1 MPSELRLPT
10 RLRFGVAALLVAVGA
25 AASLAV
31 APELPERMVTRW
43 NAAGEPAGTLSK
55 TAGMWLVPGLAAGL
69 LGLFALLPRVDPLR
83 ENVAAFRVH
92 YDRFV
97 VVFTAFLVAVH
108 LAVLAVNLGYAVDVT
123 TLAVAGG
130 AALFYY
136 LGTLLPHVEPNWFVG
151 IRTPWTLSDD
161 AVWERT
167 HALGA
172 RLFTLSAVIAAAG
185 LFFGEYA
192 VYFLVGPAL
201 ATAAI
206 TVVYSY
212 VLYARG
218 PAEGDDGERADGG
231 DGGERADGDA
241 ASRTAK

>member
-1 MPSELRLPT
+1 MNLFIAAPRVPARMPSDSRLST

-25 AASLAV
+25 GTSLLV

-43 NAAGEPAGTLSK
+43 NGAGEPTGTLSR

-69 LGLFALLPRVDPLR
+69 VGLFALLPRIDPLG
-83 ENVAAFRVH
+83 ENIAAFRVH

-97 VVFTAFLVAVH
+97 VVVTAFLVAVH
-108 LAVLAVNLGYAVDVT
+108 LAVLAVNLGYAVDVAT
-123 TLAVAGG
+123 MAVAGG

-136 LGTLLPHVEPNWFVG
+136 LGTLLPHVEPNWFLG

-161 AVWERT
+161 AVWDRT

-172 RLFTLSAVIAAAG
+172 RLFKLSALIAAVG
-185 LFFGEYA
+185 LLFGEYA

-206 TVVYSY
+206 TVAYSY

-218 PAEGDDGERADGG
+218 AGGG
-231 DGGERADGDA
+231 DDGDA
-241 ASRTAK
+241 AARTAE

>member
-1 MPSELRLPT
+1 MTGPRLST
-10 RLRFGVAALLVAVGA
+10 RLRFGAAALLVAVGA
-25 AASLAV
+25 AASV
-31 APELPERMVTRW
+31 AAAPDLPARMVTTW
-43 NAAGEPAGTLSK
+43 DAAGEPTGTLSK

-69 LGLFALLPRVDPLR
+69 LGLFALLPRIDPLR

-97 VVFTAFLVAVH
+97 VVLTAFLVALH
-108 LAVLAVNLGYAVDVT
+108 LSVLAVNLGYAVDVT

-161 AVWERT
+161 AVWDRT
-167 HALGA
+167 HALGG
-172 RLFTLSAVIAAAG
+172 RLFKLSALIAVVG
-185 LFFGEYA
+185 LFVGEYA

-201 ATAAI
+201 ATAAV
-206 TVVYSY
+206 TAAYSY
-212 VLYARG
+212 VLYARR
-218 PAEGDDGERADGG
+218 GDDGSDP
-231 DGGERADGDA
+231 DA
-241 ASRTAK
+241 AGRTAK

>member
-1 MPSELRLPT
+1 MIGSRLST
-10 RLRFGVAALLVAVGA
+10 RLRFGVAALLVAVAG

-31 APELPERMVTRW
+31 APNLPEQMVTRW
-43 NAAGEPAGTLSK
+43 NGAGEPTGTLSR
-55 TAGMWLVPGLAAGL
+55 TLGMWLVPGLAAGL
-69 LGLFALLPRVDPLR
+69 IGLFALLPRIDPLR

-97 VVFTAFLVAVH
+97 VVFTAFLVAIH

-136 LGTLLPHVEPNWFVG
+136 VGTVLPHVEPNWFLG

-161 AVWERT
+161 AVWDRT

-172 RLFTLSAVIAAAG
+172 RLFKLSAAIAVVG
-185 LFFGEYA
+185 LLFGRYA
-192 VYFLVGPAL
+192 VYFLVGPVL
-201 ATAAI
+201 ATAAV

-218 PAEGDDGERADGG
+218 ANGG
-231 DGGERADGDA
+231 DEGDA
-241 ASRTAK
+241 AARTVK

>member
-1 MPSELRLPT
+1 MPSESVLST
-10 RLRFGVAALLVAVGA
+10 RLRFGVAVLLVAVGA

-31 APELPERMVTRW
+31 APDLPQRMVTRW
-43 NAAGEPAGTLSK
+43 NAAGEPTETLSR
-55 TAGMWLVPGLAAGL
+55 TAGMWLVPGLAVGL
-69 LGLFALLPRVDPLR
+69 IGLFAVLPRIDPLR

-97 VVFTAFLVAVH
+97 VVLTAFLVALH

-123 TLAVAGG
+123 TVAAAGG

-136 LGTLLPHVEPNWFVG
+136 LGTLLPHVEPNWFLG

-161 AVWERT
+161 AVWDRT

-172 RLFTLSAVIAAAG
+172 RLFKLSAAIAAVG
-185 LFFGEYA
+185 LFAGEYA

-201 ATAAI
+201 ATAAV
-206 TVVYSY
+206 TVAYSY
-212 VLYARG
+212 LLYARG
-218 PAEGDDGERADGG
+218 TDEGDDG
-231 DGGERADGDA
+231 A
-241 ASRTAK
+241 ARTPK

>member
-1 MPSELRLPT
+1 MPSNARLST
-10 RLRFGVAALLVAVGA
+10 RLRFGVAGLLVAAGA

-31 APELPERMVTRW
+31 APDLPEQMVTRW
-43 NAAGEPAGTLSK
+43 NAAGDPTGTLSR
-55 TAGMWLVPGLAAGL
+55 ALGMWLVPGLAAGL
-69 LGLFALLPRVDPLR
+69 LGLFALLPRIDPLG

-97 VVFTAFLVAVH
+97 VILTAFLVAVH

-123 TLAVAGG
+123 TLAVGGG

-136 LGTLLPHVEPNWFVG
+136 LGTLLPRVEPNWFVG

-161 AVWERT
+161 EVWERT

-172 RLFTLSAVIAAAG
+172 RLFKLSAAVAVAG
-185 LFFGEYA
+185 LFAGEYA

-201 ATAAI
+201 ATAA
-206 TVVYSY
+206 VSVAYSY
-212 VLYARG
+212 LLYARG
-218 PAEGDDGERADGG
+218 SNEG
-231 DGGERADGDA
+231 DGDA
-241 ASRTAK
+241 AARTAK

>member
-1 MPSELRLPT
+1 MIGSRLST
-10 RLRFGVAALLVAVGA
+10 RLRFGVAALLVVVGA
-25 AASLAV
+25 VASLAA
-31 APELPERMVTRW
+31 APNLPEQMVTRW
-43 NAAGEPAGTLSK
+43 NAAGDPTGALSR

-69 LGLFALLPRVDPLR
+69 LGLFALLPRIDPLG
-83 ENVAAFRVH
+83 ENIAAFRVH

-97 VVFTAFLVAVH
+97 VVFTAFLVALH

-136 LGTLLPHVEPNWFVG
+136 LGTLLPSVEPNWFVG

-161 AVWERT
+161 EVWEKT

-172 RLFTLSAVIAAAG
+172 RLFKLSAVIAVVG
-185 LFFGEYA
+185 LFVGEYA

-201 ATAAI
+201 ATAAV
-206 TVVYSY
+206 TVAYSY
-212 VLYARG
+212 LLYARG
-218 PAEGDDGERADGG
+218 PNGG
-231 DGGERADGDA
+231 DGDA
-241 ASRTAK
+241 AARTAK

>member
-1 MPSELRLPT
+1 MPSESRPSTPRLST

-43 NAAGEPAGTLSK
+43 NGPGEPTGTLPR
-55 TAGMWLVPGLAAGL
+55 TLGLWLVPGLAAGL
-69 LGLFALLPRVDPLR
+69 VGLFALLPRIDPLG
-83 ENVAAFRVH
+83 ENIAAFRVH

-97 VVFTAFLVAVH
+97 VVFTAFLVGLH

-123 TLAVAGG
+123 TIAVAGG

-136 LGTLLPHVEPNWFVG
+136 LGALLPHVEPNWFVG

-172 RLFTLSAVIAAAG
+172 RLFKLSAVIAAIG
-185 LFFGEYA
+185 LLFGEYA

-201 ATAAI
+201 ATAAV
-206 TVVYSY
+206 TVAYSY
-212 VLYARG
+212 VVYRRTTT
-218 PAEGDDGERADGG
+218 AEGGG
-231 DGGERADGDA
+231 DGSEGTDGDA
-241 ASRTAK
+241 AIRAER

>member
-1 MPSELRLPT
+1 MTSPRLST

-25 AASLAV
+25 AASLAA
-31 APELPERMVTRW
+31 APDLPERMVTTW
-43 NAAGEPAGTLSK
+43 NGAGEPTGTLSR
-55 TAGMWLVPGLAAGL
+55 TVGMWLVPGLGAAL
-69 LGLFALLPRVDPLR
+69 LGLFAVLPRIDPLG

-97 VVFTAFLVAVH
+97 VVFTAFLTAVH
-108 LAVLAVNLGYAVDVT
+108 LAILAFNLGYPVDVT
-123 TLAVAGG
+123 TLAVAGS

-136 LGTLLPHVEPNWFVG
+136 VGTVLPHVEPNWFLG

-172 RLFTLSAVIAAAG
+172 RLFKLSALIAVVG

-192 VYFLVGPAL
+192 VYFLVAPAL

-206 TVVYSY
+206 TVAYSY

-218 PAEGDDGERADGG
+218 ERGTDAGDEVG
-231 DGGERADGDA
+231 
-241 ASRTAK
+241 RTAK

>member
-1 MPSELRLPT
+1 MTGPRLST
-10 RLRFGVAALLVAVGA
+10 RLRFGVAALLVAAAG

-31 APELPERMVTRW
+31 APDLPEQMVTRW
-43 NAAGEPAGTLSK
+43 NAAGEPTGTLSR

-69 LGLFALLPRVDPLR
+69 VGLFALLPRIDPLG
-83 ENVAAFRVH
+83 ENIAGFRVH

-97 VVFTAFLVAVH
+97 VVVTAFLAALH

-123 TLAVAGG
+123 TVAVAGA

-161 AVWERT
+161 AVWDRT
-167 HALGA
+167 HALGG
-172 RLFTLSAVIAAAG
+172 RLFKLSAALAVVG
-185 LFFGEYA
+185 LFAGEYA
-192 VYFLVGPAL
+192 IYFLVGPAV

-206 TVVYSY
+206 TAGYSY
-212 VLYARG
+212 VLYARR
-218 PAEGDDGERADGG
+218 PDEGDDGDGT
-231 DGGERADGDA
+231 APA
-241 ASRTAK
+241 AK

>member
-1 MPSELRLPT
+1 MPSQSRLST

-31 APELPERMVTRW
+31 APNLPEQMVTRW
-43 NAAGEPAGTLSK
+43 NAAGEPTGTLSR

-69 LGLFALLPRVDPLR
+69 IGLFALLPRIDPLR

-97 VVFTAFLVAVH
+97 VVLTAFLVAVH

-123 TLAVAGG
+123 TVAVAGG

-151 IRTPWTLSDD
+151 IRTPWTLSDET
-161 AVWERT
+161 VWERT

-172 RLFTLSAVIAAAG
+172 RLFKLSAALAVAG
-185 LFFGEYA
+185 LFAGEYA
-192 VYFLVGPAL
+192 AYFLVGPAL

-206 TVVYSY
+206 TVAYSY

-218 PAEGDDGERADGG
+218 AGEGDDS
-231 DGGERADGDA
+231 ERADGD
-241 ASRTAK
+241 RTTQTAK

>member
-1 MPSELRLPT
+1 MPSESRLST

-25 AASLAV
+25 LASLAV
-31 APELPERMVTRW
+31 APSLPERMVTRW
-43 NAAGEPAGTLSK
+43 NAAGDPTGTLPR

-69 LGLFALLPRVDPLR
+69 IGLFALLPRIDPLR

-97 VVFTAFLVAVH
+97 VVITAFLVAVH

-123 TLAVAGG
+123 TIAVAGA

-136 LGTLLPHVEPNWFVG
+136 VGTLLPHVEPNWFVG

-161 AVWERT
+161 AVWDRT

-172 RLFTLSAVIAAAG
+172 RLFKLSAAVAVVG
-185 LFFGEYA
+185 LFSGEYA

-206 TVVYSY
+206 TVGYSY

-218 PAEGDDGERADGG
+218 ASEGDD
-231 DGGERADGDA
+231 DA
-241 ASRTAK
+241 AARTAK

>member
-1 MPSELRLPT
+1 MTGLRLST

-25 AASLAV
+25 AASLAT
-31 APELPERMVTRW
+31 APDLPERMVTTW
-43 NAAGEPAGTLSK
+43 NGAGEPTGTLSR
-55 TAGMWLVPGLAAGL
+55 TVGMWLVPGLGAAL
-69 LGLFALLPRVDPLR
+69 LGLFAVLPRIDPLG

-97 VVFTAFLVAVH
+97 VVFTAFLTAVH
-108 LAVLAVNLGYAVDVT
+108 LAVLAFNLGYPVDVT
-123 TLAVAGG
+123 TLAVAGS

-136 LGTLLPHVEPNWFVG
+136 VGTVLPHVEPNWFLGV
-151 IRTPWTLSDD
+151 RTPWTLSDD
-161 AVWERT
+161 AVWDRT

-172 RLFTLSAVIAAAG
+172 RLFKLSALIAVVG
-185 LFFGEYA
+185 LFSGEYA

-206 TVVYSY
+206 TVAYSY

-218 PAEGDDGERADGG
+218 ERETDAGDEVG
-231 DGGERADGDA
+231 
-241 ASRTAK
+241 RTAK

>member
-1 MPSELRLPT
+1 MPSQSRLST

-31 APELPERMVTRW
+31 APNLPEQMVTRW
-43 NAAGEPAGTLSK
+43 NAAGEPTGTLSR
-55 TAGMWLVPGLAAGL
+55 TAGMWLVPGLAAAL
-69 LGLFALLPRVDPLR
+69 IGLFALLPRIDPLR

-97 VVFTAFLVAVH
+97 VVFTTFLVALH
-108 LAVLAVNLGYAVDVT
+108 LVVLAVNLGYAVDVT
-123 TLAVAGG
+123 TVAVAGG

-151 IRTPWTLSDD
+151 IRTPWTLSDET
-161 AVWERT
+161 VWEKT

-172 RLFTLSAVIAAAG
+172 RLFKLSAALAVTG
-185 LFFGEYA
+185 LFAGEYA
-192 VYFLVGPAL
+192 AYFLVGPAL
-201 ATAAI
+201 AAAAV
-206 TVVYSY
+206 TVAYSY

-218 PAEGDDGERADGG
+218 ASDGDGKGDDGERADG
-231 DGGERADGDA
+231 DPATR
-241 ASRTAK
+241 SAK

>member
-1 MPSELRLPT
+1 MPSESRLST
-10 RLRFGVAALLVAVGA
+10 RLRFGAAAILVAVGA

-31 APELPERMVTRW
+31 APDLPEQMVTRW
-43 NAAGEPAGTLSK
+43 NAAGEPSGTLSK
-55 TAGMWLVPGLAAGL
+55 AAGMWLVPGLAAGL
-69 LGLFALLPRVDPLR
+69 LGLFALLPQIDPLG

-97 VVFTAFLVAVH
+97 VVFTAFLVALH
-108 LAVLAVNLGYAVDVT
+108 LTVLAVNLGYAVGMT
-123 TLAVAGG
+123 TVAVAGG

-161 AVWERT
+161 AVWDRT

-172 RLFTLSAVIAAAG
+172 RLFKLSAAVAVVG
-185 LFFGEYA
+185 LFVGEYA

-201 ATAAI
+201 ATAAL
-206 TVVYSY
+206 TVAYSY
-212 VLYARG
+212 VLYARR
-218 PAEGDDGERADGG
+218 GDDGS
-231 DGGERADGDA
+231 DGDPDA
-241 ASRTAK
+241 AARTAK

>member
-1 MPSELRLPT
+1 MPSERRHSTPRLST

-31 APELPERMVTRW
+31 APDLPERMVTRW
-43 NAAGEPAGTLSK
+43 NAAGEPAGRLSRTL
-55 TAGMWLVPGLAAGL
+55 GMWLVPGLAAGL
-69 LGLFALLPRVDPLR
+69 LGLFALLPRIDPLR

-123 TLAVAGG
+123 TIAVAGG
-130 AALFYY
+130 AALCYY
-136 LGTLLPHVEPNWFVG
+136 LGTVLPHVEPNWFLG

-161 AVWERT
+161 AVWDRT

-172 RLFTLSAVIAAAG
+172 RLFKLSAAIAAVG
-185 LFFGEYA
+185 LLFGEYA
-192 VYFLVGPAL
+192 VYFLVGPVL
-201 ATAAI
+201 ATAAV
-206 TVVYSY
+206 TVAYSY

-218 PAEGDDGERADGG
+218 TDEEGDSDGD
-231 DGGERADGDA
+231 DGDA
-241 ASRTAK
+241 AARTAE

>member
-1 MPSELRLPT
+1 MPSDSRLST

-31 APELPERMVTRW
+31 APGLPERMVTQW
-43 NAAGEPAGTLSK
+43 NGAGEPTGTLPR
-55 TAGMWLVPGLAAGL
+55 TLGMWFVPGLAAGL
-69 LGLFALLPRVDPLR
+69 IGLFALLPQIDPLG
-83 ENVAAFRVH
+83 ENIAAFRVH

-97 VVFTAFLVAVH
+97 VVVTAFLVAVH

-123 TLAVAGG
+123 TLAVAGA

-161 AVWERT
+161 AVWDRT

-172 RLFTLSAVIAAAG
+172 RLFKLSAAIAVVG
-185 LFFGEYA
+185 LFAGEYA

-201 ATAAI
+201 ATAAA
-206 TVVYSY
+206 TVAYSY

-218 PAEGDDGERADGG
+218 PDEGDDG
-231 DGGERADGDA
+231 DA
-241 ASRTAK
+241 SARTAK

>member
-1 MPSELRLPT
+1 MPSNSRLST
-10 RLRFGVAALLVAVGA
+10 RLRFGVAVLLAAAGAV
-25 AASLAV
+25 ASLAV
-31 APELPERMVTRW
+31 APDLPEQMVTQW
-43 NAAGEPAGTLSK
+43 NGAGDPTGTLPR
-55 TAGMWLVPGLAAGL
+55 TVGMWLVPGLAGGL
-69 LGLFALLPRVDPLR
+69 IGLFALLPRIDPLG
-83 ENVAAFRVH
+83 ENIAAFRVH

-97 VVFTAFLVAVH
+97 VVLTAFLVAVH

-123 TLAVAGG
+123 TLAAAGG

-136 LGTLLPHVEPNWFVG
+136 VGTLLPHVEPNWFVG

-172 RLFTLSAVIAAAG
+172 RLFKLSAAIAVVG
-185 LFFGEYA
+185 LFAGEYA

-218 PAEGDDGERADGG
+218 ASDGD
-231 DGGERADGDA
+231 DGDA
-241 ASRTAK
+241 APRTAR

>member
-1 MPSELRLPT
+1 MPSESPPATPRLST

-31 APELPERMVTRW
+31 APDLPARMVTRW
-43 NAAGEPAGTLSK
+43 NAAGEPTGTLPR
-55 TAGMWLVPGLAAGL
+55 TFGMWLVPGLAAGL
-69 LGLFALLPRVDPLR
+69 LGLFALLPRIDPLG
-83 ENVAAFRVH
+83 ENIAAFRVH

-97 VVFTAFLVAVH
+97 VVFTAFLIALH

-136 LGTLLPHVEPNWFVG
+136 VGTLLPHVEPNWFLG

-161 AVWERT
+161 AVWEKT

-172 RLFTLSAVIAAAG
+172 RLFKLSAVIAAIG
-185 LFFGEYA
+185 LLFGEYA
-192 VYFLVGPAL
+192 VYLLVGPVL

-206 TVVYSY
+206 TVAYSY
-212 VLYARG
+212 VLYRRRTT
-218 PAEGDDGERADGG
+218 AEGDERDGSART
-231 DGGERADGDA
+231 DGDA
-241 ASRTAK
+241 ATRTEE

>member
-1 MPSELRLPT
+1 MTRSRLST
-10 RLRFGVAALLVAVGA
+10 RLRFGVAALLLAVGA
-25 AASLAV
+25 VASLV
-31 APELPERMVTRW
+31 AAPDLPERMVTTW
-43 NAAGEPAGTLSK
+43 NAGGEPTGTLSR
-55 TAGMWLVPGLAAGL
+55 TVGMWLVPGLGAAL
-69 LGLFALLPRVDPLR
+69 LGLFAALPRIDPLG

-97 VVFTAFLVAVH
+97 VVFTAFLTAVH
-108 LAVLAVNLGYAVDVT
+108 LAVLAFNLGYPVDVT
-123 TLAVAGG
+123 TLAVAGS

-136 LGTLLPHVEPNWFVG
+136 VGTVLPHVEPNWFLG

-167 HALGA
+167 HSLGA
-172 RLFTLSAVIAAAG
+172 RLFKLSALIAVAG
-185 LFFGEYA
+185 LLVGEYA

-212 VLYARG
+212 VLYARDERG
-218 PAEGDDGERADGG
+218 PTAGDEVG
-231 DGGERADGDA
+231 
-241 ASRTAK
+241 RTAE